1 MLNSNSEFEVSKFEE
16 AVLYFFYYTSGFKT
30 PIKYKINIYN
40 LIARM
45 VAGILAEGNELNV
58 GKAHDRIE
66 VSGKTSL
73 TF

>member
-1 MLNSNSEFEVSKFEE
+1 
-16 AVLYFFYYTSGFKT
+16 
-30 PIKYKINIYN
+30 
-40 LIARM
+40 M
-45 VAGILAEGNELNV
+45 VAGMLAEGNELNV